1 MNSSVKEQKKLIILL
16 SCILVILLTFAIF
29 IFVAGSRVT
38 PNASN
43 ANNVSEASTPVTQ
56 ETTYSALR
64 NSAAGQAVEA
74 FARQHRLS
82 YDDYPESLVE
92 LLQKNPETEKFVL
105 EYPLYDGSATGDLSS
120 YDLTSSIPLF
130 MQWDQQWGYMTY
142 GSDVAGL
149 TGCGPVCLS
158 MAACYL
164 TGDDAYAPDK
174 MLQFAI
180 DNGYCVPGSGS
191 AWTLISEGGTK
202 LGFDVT
208 EIPLQKQ
215 RIMDNLAVNNPIIC
229 IMGPGDFT
237 TSGHFIVLSGCEDGM
252 IKIND
257 PNSYANSEKLWS
269 YEEIA
274 DQIRNLWVI
283 RN

>member
-1 MNSSVKEQKKLIILL
+1 MNSSVKEQKMLIILL
-16 SCILVILLTFAIF
+16 SCILIILLSFAIF
-29 IFVAGSRVT
+29 IFIAGSRVT
-38 PNASN
+38 PNA
-43 ANNVSEASTPVTQ
+43 NNVSNASTPVTQ

-64 NSAAGQAVEA
+64 NSTAGQMVET
-74 FARQHRLS
+74 FAKQHQLS
-82 YDDYPESLVE
+82 YEDYPERLVE
-92 LLQKNPETEKFVL
+92 LLQKNPETENFVL
-105 EYPLYDGSATGDLSS
+105 EYPFYDGKATGDLSS
-120 YDLTSSIPLF
+120 YDLTGSIPLF

-142 GSDVAGL
+142 GSSVAGL

-164 TGDDAYAPDK
+164 TGDDAYAPNE

-180 DNGYCVPGSGS
+180 DNGYCVTGQGTS
-191 AWTLISEGGTK
+191 WTLISEGGRK

-215 RIMDNLAVNNPIIC
+215 RIMDNLEVNNPIIC
-229 IMGPGDFT
+229 VMGPGDFT
-237 TSGHFIVLSGCEDGM
+237 ESGHFIVLSGCEDGM

-257 PNSYANSEKLWS
+257 PNSHANSEKLWS

>member
-257 PNSYANSEKLWS
+257 PNSYANSKKLWS